1 MSSRDTEKTLRELQK
16 FMQEHENE
24 ITDDESVDRLTAAFM
39 AQHNSRLESENTEPE
54 NAYDYLELA
63 DAACSKK
70 KRMEYLHKA
79 VEAEPENMDAQLA
92 LLMTEHEDKPNEQL
106 PELRRLMEMEEKQ
119 LDEEGVFEEYQ
130 GDFWV
135 CIETRPYMR
144 LCHTYF
150 EVLIRCGMIRC
161 AINEGERM
169 LKLCEGDNLGVR
181 YQLMHLYACTED
193 ELHALALHKR
203 FDSCEETQMLL
214 PLAVL
219 YYKLNQFDRAKDY
232 LKRLAAVNK
241 DTKKFFRA
249 AAGDRLEEFFMDM
262 SPYGYRPFTIDEL
275 LEDLLLS
282 PYLFAS
288 VPHFFQ
294 WASSCLRT
302 QTTSRKRKQP

>member
-1 MSSRDTEKTLRELQK
+1 
-16 FMQEHENE
+16 
-24 ITDDESVDRLTAAFM
+24 
-39 AQHNSRLESENTEPE
+39 
-54 NAYDYLELA
+54 
-63 DAACSKK
+63 
-70 KRMEYLHKA
+70 
-79 VEAEPENMDAQLA
+79 
-92 LLMTEHEDKPNEQL
+92 
-106 PELRRLMEMEEKQ
+106 
-119 LDEEGVFEEYQ
+119 
-130 GDFWV
+130 
-135 CIETRPYMR
+135 MR
-144 LCHTYF
+144 VRHTYF
-150 EVLIRCGMIRC
+150 DALISCGMIHC
-161 AINEGERM
+161 AISEGEEL
-169 LKLCEGDNLGVR
+169 LKLCENDNLGVR